1 MARASILDDPRTLAD
16 LLAELGGIAPR
27 RVLLTPPPGKATEKD
42 LIRLND
48 RKRRRYELVNGVL
61 VEKAMGLTES
71 FVAMWLGHLLQRFLD
86 EHDLGFLTGE
96 AGAMRLMPG
105 LVRIPDISFISWDRV
120 PVRGQVPDVTIP
132 DFAPDLAV
140 EVLSEGSTREEMER
154 KLKEYFLA
162 GVRLVWFVDPDRR
175 TVEVFTAPDN
185 ARLLTAEQ
193 VLDGGEV
200 LPGLS
205 LAVREIFAR
214 MPPQATGRAPARK
227 KSGPGGKRPKKGGP
241 R

>member
-1 MARASILDDPRTLAD
+1 MARASTLDDPRTIAD
-16 LLAELGGIAPR
+16 LLADLGGIDPR

-61 VEKAMGLTES
+61 VEKVLGLTES
-71 FVAMWLGHLLQRFLD
+71 FVAMWLGSLLQRFLGK
-86 EHDLGFLTGE
+86 HDLGFLTGE

-105 LVRIPDISFISWDRV
+105 LVRIPDVSFISWDRV

-132 DFAPDLAV
+132 DFAPDLAI
-140 EVLSEGSTREEMER
+140 EVLSEGNTREEMER

-162 GVRLVWFVDPDRR
+162 GVRLVWFVDPDQR
-175 TVEVFTAPDN
+175 TVQLFTSPDT
-185 ARLLTAEQ
+185 ARLLTEEQ

-205 LAVREIFAR
+205 
-214 MPPQATGRAPARK
+214 
-227 KSGPGGKRPKKGGP
+227 
-241 R
+241 